1 MKSTL
6 EAPTFCAFP
15 RHDAELAKQT
25 HPLTPVTYQ
34 RACTLNTTRSY
45 MGSTLSFL
53 AKGEDTGGRFALMEA
68 RTERGME
75 PPAHIHEW
83 EHETIYVLEGEVELY
98 CEGQILT
105 AGAGEIVFV
114 PQGQPHAFYI
124 RSAHLHALVMMQAS
138 GEHAVGLDRYFISM
152 GEPAKSMELPVGAVT
167 YATADPRDAVRAAA
181 EHGLRML
188 SPEETARELP
198 HFPGFGANPAM
209 LRDVAEH
216 SSSK

>member
-15 RHDAELAKQT
+15 RNDAELAKQS
-25 HPLTPVTYQ
+25 LFFGPVTYQ
-34 RACTLNTTRSY
+34 RACTLDTTRSY
-45 MGSTLSFL
+45 MSSTLSFL

-68 RTERGME
+68 RTERGTE

-98 CEGQILT
+98 CAGQILT

-124 RSAHLHALVMMQAS
+124 RSAHLHALVMMQAA

-152 GEPAKSMELPVGAVT
+152 GEPAKGMELPVDAVT
-167 YATADPRDAVRAAA
+167 YAKDDPSHAARVAA
-181 EHGLRML
+181 EHGLLML
-188 SPEETARELP
+188 SPEETARALP

-209 LRDVAEH
+209 FRDVAEH